1 MMKDIFD
8 LLNQVETNFEEYEIL
23 EFSQSEKEESTIR
36 VLGKLKERDIQD
48 NSEGHLQF
56 NRSHHLKKYMGV
68 AVLFLICLL
77 SVGGVAY
84 AVTDGFGALFT
95 FISGGAIYETEST
108 EGNTVYSS
116 VTTVVMH
123 DEPGVPLL
131 LEDGR
136 LYFTGDGGKT
146 DITDFIS
153 ETEPYFIDV
162 VDGEGNTHRF
172 IVGGRPEEECYGYNE
187 MIIDT
192 EGVFRGGAGSCGSKI
207 EGTPEWMKKG
217 SNAVLSETRGIPIE
231 LWYSPNI
238 QSICNEAQGLFYS
251 IMMQL

>member
-1 MMKDIFD
+1 MKKDIFD
-8 LLNQVETNFEEYEIL
+8 LLNQVETNFEKYEIHEL
-23 EFSQSEKEESTIR
+23 SPSEKEKSTVRI
-36 VLGKLKERDIQD
+36 LGKLKERDIQ
-48 NSEGHLQF
+48 NNQEVKLKSA
-56 NRSHHLKKYMGV
+56 RSLKKFAG
-68 AVLFLICLL
+68 AAALFLVCLL

-84 AVTDGFGALFT
+84 AMTDGFQALFT

-108 EGNTVYSS
+108 EGNIVYSS
-116 VTTVVMH
+116 VTVAAMH

-162 VDGEGNTHRF
+162 IDEEGNTHRF

-192 EGVFRGGAGSCGSKI
+192 EGVFRGGSGSCGSKI
-207 EGTPEWMKKG
+207 DMTEGTPEWMEKG
-217 SNAVLSETRGIPIE
+217 SNAVFSETYGIPIE
-231 LWYSPNI
+231 LW
-238 QSICNEAQGLFYS
+238 
-251 IMMQL
+251 

>member
-1 MMKDIFD
+1 MMKNIFD
-8 LLNQVETNFEEYEIL
+8 LLNQVETNVEKYEIL
-23 EFSQSEKEESTIR
+23 ELSQSEKEESTIR
-36 VLGKLKERDIQD
+36 ILGKLKERNIQD
-48 NSEGHLQF
+48 NPEV
-56 NRSHHLKKYMGV
+56 NLKSAQGKDLKRFIGAA
-68 AVLFLICLL
+68 AVFLVCLL
-77 SVGGVAY
+77 SVSGVAY
-84 AVTDGFGALFT
+84 AMTDGFQALFT

-108 EGNTVYSS
+108 EGNIVYSS
-116 VTTVVMH
+116 VTVAAMH

-162 VDGEGNTHRF
+162 IDEEGNTHRF

-192 EGVFRGGAGSCGSKI
+192 EGVFRGGSGSCGSKI
-207 EGTPEWMKKG
+207 DMTEGTPEWMEKG
-217 SNAVLSETRGIPIE
+217 SNAVFSETYGIPIE
-231 LWYSPNI
+231 LW
-238 QSICNEAQGLFYS
+238 
-251 IMMQL
+251 